1 MISPQSVELST
12 KKSIRRF
19 SLSSKSQQ
27 AKAMTSEPSK
37 PVPQAKPESLYFA
50 YGSNLQLS
58 QMRKRCPESR
68 YMGVAYLHGYK
79 FQINQRGYANIIP
92 SPDDVVA
99 GLCYLLSAED
109 ERRLDVNEGVAF
121 GAYEKEM
128 LDVEL
133 FLAKAVAVGRKVSEI
148 IEFWFVGGAV
158 DHRRDE
164 TPMVPDPLTHEDQ
177 TSPGHP
183 ESVSQDTMNEL
194 GLEPSAPV
202 SDPHP
207 PATGQQ
213 VHISDQQ
220 RIQNTPKLTPRGQ
233 MLQALIYVSRQYT
246 TESTLREEYVDRMN
260 LGITDALKLGVSEEH
275 VQKYI
280 RSTSHL
286 DE

>member
-19 SLSSKSQQ
+19 SLSPKSQ
-27 AKAMTSEPSK
+27 KTKVMTSEPSK
-37 PVPQAKPESLYFA
+37 SVPQAKPESLYFA
-50 YGSNLQLS
+50 YGSNLQLA

-68 YMGVAYLHGYK
+68 YLGVAYLRGYK
-79 FQINQRGYANIIP
+79 FQINQRGYANVVP
-92 SPDDVVA
+92 SQDDVVA

-121 GAYEKEM
+121 GAYQKEI

-133 FLAKAVAVGRKVSEI
+133 FLAKAVVVGRKVSEI
-148 IEFWFVGGAV
+148 IEFGFVGVAMDGRREGAP
-158 DHRRDE
+158 
-164 TPMVPDPLTHEDQ
+164 TVPDPLTRDDQ
-177 TSPGHP
+177 TLPGHP
-183 ESVSQDTMNEL
+183 DSVSQDMVNEL

-207 PATGQQ
+207 LATGQQ

-220 RIQNTPKLTPRGQ
+220 IIQSTSEVPPRGET
-233 MLQALIYVSRQYT
+233 LQALVYVSRQYT
-246 TESTLREEYVDRMN
+246 TESTPREEYVDRMN

-275 VQKYI
+275 MQKYI
-280 RSTSHL
+280 RKYIPL
-286 DE
+286 R